1 MLSKQWVTELR
12 IPYRRVPGKLEDTF
26 CKDLNEL
33 IWQENCPCDQEGM
46 KIKFYKKEEK
56 NCSGNSTNPV
66 QERKYECRKFES
78 VMRKI
83 ETE

>member
-1 MLSKQWVTELR
+1 MLSKQQVTELR
-12 IPYRRVPGKLEDTF
+12 IPYRSVPGKLEDTF

-56 NCSGNSTNPV
+56 IVQVIPQTQFKRGNT
-66 QERKYECRKFES
+66 S
-78 VMRKI
+78 V
-83 ETE
+83 ENLNQ